1 MLTNVFENRNRYF
14 TNLVK
19 LADFL
24 GRSLRENVEVFSV
37 DGNEVTFITEN
48 NKVIKG
54 TFNSNKPYVL
64 ENIKVED
71 TSIFEEKSKFSQLV
85 DKRVST
91 FLSNIIESDLINA
104 EDNFDDIL
112 KLWELRL
119 QFTNT
124 KKKLVERSKRFKDS
138 KITNSQEFKRVLE
151 VKDTLISFLKKNSKV
166 ISGISEIR
174 SAVKLATAISECFNL
189 PKVNYENLNE
199 GFYRIPGRVTQ
210 NLYEHLTKIELI
222 NKELNESKDSFN
234 TIWSNNDLVANLAA
248 MIYEQDS
255 SKIYESLAQVIHQ
268 VPYFALTTKKQL
280 VETFRTVL
288 NLLEQ
293 DYSDIQLK
301 KFVSLVYESKKPVK
315 NYLINLLNEKYGI
328 NVSNLTETPTFAS
341 LANTEALIFEA
352 LSVLSPKGSN
362 LRRVLSEMASVLK
375 KKNGVETIDVADFLN
390 EVFAKAQYSKF
401 INETNLLNYLDFN
414 KVADDLG
421 KIGSVLKMIQGN
433 MSGGQGGS
441 ADLMGADIGGLT
453 QGMGQED
460 DQMSDDQYGAEI
472 DAQPEE
478 EMPEE
483 GMGEEMPEEGME
495 GELPQEE
502 MGEEMPEE
510 GMGDDMPQEEMASE
524 EGMESEASP
533 EDLGSDDEMPPSD
546 QMPEDQ
552 LLNNLKELEDMI
564 ATLKNDLGVED
575 MQGGDEAEAFEGEET
590 PEEEAM
596 EDHEMGEENEEDEEG
611 DGDVN
616 IDVDTSDDDADSD
629 SDDDEVH
636 IDIDSHKDEEEEE
649 EGEEEE
655 DEDEEKQEESSHKYL
670 KGKQHRLDK
679 NKNGKLDKIDFKMLR
694 KGKK

>member
-124 KKKLVERSKRFKDS
+124 KNKLVERSKRFKDS

-199 GFYRIPGRVTQ
+199 GSYRIPGRVTQ

-293 DYSDIQLK
+293 DYSDTQLK

-390 EVFAKAQYSKF
+390 EIFAKAQYSKF

-433 MSGGQGGS
+433 MSGGQGAS

-483 GMGEEMPEEGME
+483 GME

-502 MGEEMPEE
+502 MGEEMPNE
-510 GMGDDMPQEEMASE
+510 GMGDDMPQEEMPPE

-546 QMPEDQ
+546 EMPEDQ

-575 MQGGDEAEAFEGEET
+575 MQGDDQAEAFGGEET

-596 EDHEMGEENEEDEEG
+596 EDHEMGEENEENEEG

-655 DEDEEKQEESSHKYL
+655 DEDEEKQEESSHKGL

-679 NKNGKLDKIDFKMLR
+679 NKNGKLDKMDFKMLR